1 MKTKTLVA
9 GAATFVVL
17 SSGTPLAFGAG
28 ASGGSAGGAMGGPTA
43 TPGIGVN
50 NPGMSPGTPRTRRRS
65 GPPAAGRGWESTRL
79 SGAQAGAGSDI
90 ADPGRQ
96 RGLTTAPPATNDSNA
111 PADVNARERQRQ
123 DAVIR
128 NQRDA
133 STNDLRDRTPAAQL
147 SQFVSVGIFA
157 SRITAAHFAIS
168 LLT

>member
-9 GAATFVVL
+9 GVATFVVL
-17 SSGTPLAFGAG
+17 SSGTPFAFGAG

-50 NPGMSPGTPRTRRRS
+50 NPGMSPGTPSTVPPS
-65 GPPAAGRGWESTRL
+65 GPMGQPAAVGSQPGL

-128 NQRDA
+128 NQR
-133 STNDLRDRTPAAQL
+133 
-147 SQFVSVGIFA
+147 
-157 SRITAAHFAIS
+157 
-168 LLT
+168 